1 MNIEISYERNR
12 TRYQPELHIFIKP
25 REPIDDFRH
34 VVGEDN
40 EKNIYFYSCPSAMV
54 DYADGI
60 A

>member
-40 EKNIYFYSCPSAMV
+40 EKNMRASFQLCHELRQ
-54 DYADGI
+54 
-60 A
+60 